1 MTKLHFIGGE
11 KGGVGKSVVAR
22 LLAQY
27 FIDAPMPFLGFDTDK
42 SHGSLLR
49 FYADYASPVVVDQY
63 ESLDR
68 IVEAAVEN
76 PLRRILVDL
85 AAQTHEFLVRWIEE
99 SGLLEASAE
108 LDLQLTYWHVM
119 DSGRDSV
126 DLLRRLLDRFGSR
139 IGLVVVLNEVRGDNF
154 EIFEQSGERARAE
167 SLGAKSI
174 SIRHLPDTTM
184 QKLDARS
191 TSFWAA
197 AHGAD
202 KAATG
207 IGLMERQRIKVWLGR
222 AYEEIGKVGV

>member
-1 MTKLHFIGGE
+1 MAKLYFNYSTMNAGKTTMLLQASYNYQERGMRTVLLIAAFDERTG
-11 KGGVGKSVVAR
+11 KG
-22 LLAQY
+22 
-27 FIDAPMPFLGFDTDK
+27 I
-42 SHGSLLR
+42 
-49 FYADYASPVVVDQY
+49 
-63 ESLDR
+63 
-68 IVEAAVEN
+68 I
-76 PLRRILVDL
+76 
-85 AAQTHEFLVRWIEE
+85 
-99 SGLLEASAE
+99 
-108 LDLQLTYWHVM
+108 
-119 DSGRDSV
+119 
-126 DLLRRLLDRFGSR
+126 GSR